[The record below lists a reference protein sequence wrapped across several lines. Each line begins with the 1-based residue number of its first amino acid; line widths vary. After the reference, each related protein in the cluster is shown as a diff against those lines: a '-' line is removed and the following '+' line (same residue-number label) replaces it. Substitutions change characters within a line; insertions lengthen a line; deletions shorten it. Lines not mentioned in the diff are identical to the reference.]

1 MKLYDDRL
9 HYMRKRIKGLK
20 AYNKR
25 TAIDATPAEMA
36 EVHALMF
43 DLEIEMAAIEPCLWT
58 LFLRLFGVR

>member
-9 HYMRKRIKGLK
+9 HQMRKRINGLK
-20 AYNKR
+20 AYNR
-25 TAIDATPAEMA
+25 QTAMDTTPAVRA
-36 EVHALMF
+36 EAYAHIF

>member
-9 HYMRKRIKGLK
+9 HQMRKRINGLK
-20 AYNKR
+20 AYNR
-25 TAIDATPAEMA
+25 QTAMDATPAEMA
-36 EVHALMF
+36 EVRALML